1 MSRVD
6 SGTRHEGGHAIRVRC
21 GYAKTRTF
29 LTHNPS
35 TGTLAATRRNRGSRP
50 PELRCTIS
58 TAEERASNF
67 DRHGSI
73 VVNAMP
79 ASENVQVPA
88 DSVTATRVSA
98 LMDWLQAHQL
108 AAQLLAVLLVVS
120 LAYVADLITKR
131 VLLATIS
138 KIVRGTSVQ
147 WDDTLLNNKVFD
159 RIAHLAPAIAVYFGI
174 NLIPALS
181 ATFVQLIQR
190 AALAAMVVITV
201 FAVGALIS
209 AANDIYSTSRL
220 ADGRPIKGYVQVAR
234 IIVYLLG
241 TIVAIATITG
251 RSPLL
256 LLSGIGA
263 MTAVLL
269 FVFRDTILSFVAS
282 LQIASYDMMRV
293 GDWVEIPQ
301 FGVDGDV
308 VDIGLH
314 TVKVQNWDKTIT
326 TVPTHRLIS
335 DSFKNW
341 RSMTRSGGRRIK
353 RAIYIDMS
361 SIRFLEGH
369 DIERF
374 GNFVLLRDYVHRKKQ
389 ELDEYN
395 ASYAGDTSLV
405 ANARRLTNIGTFR
418 AYVVQYLRQHPK
430 IRQDMTLMVRQLD
443 PSPSGLPL
451 QIYVFS
457 SDIDWV
463 SYEGIQSD
471 IFDHIMAIVPEF
483 GLRLFQNPSGT
494 DFGLAFSRAQPT
506 TPG

>member
-1 MSRVD
+1 M
-6 SGTRHEGGHAIRVRC
+6 T
-21 GYAKTRTF
+21 
-29 LTHNPS
+29 
-35 TGTLAATRRNRGSRP
+35 AA
-50 PELRCTIS
+50 
-58 TAEERASNF
+58 
-67 DRHGSI
+67 
-73 VVNAMP
+73 
-79 ASENVQVPA
+79 ENVQEPV
-88 DSVTATRVSA
+88 DSVTATGVSA
-98 LMDWLQAHQL
+98 MMDWLQAHQL
-108 AAQLLAVLLVVS
+108 AAQLLAVSLVVL

-131 VLLATIS
+131 VLLATVS
-138 KIVRGTSVQ
+138 KIVRGTSIQ

-174 NLIPALS
+174 NLIPSLS
-181 ATFVQLIQR
+181 TTFVQWIEQ
-190 AALAAMVVITV
+190 AALAAMIVIGIFV
-201 FAVGALIS
+201 VGALIS
-209 AANDIYSTSRL
+209 AADDIYSASRL

-234 IIVYLLG
+234 IIVYFLG
-241 TIVAIATITG
+241 GIVAVATVTG

-341 RSMTRSGGRRIK
+341 RAMSQSGGRRIK
-353 RAIYIDMS
+353 RAIHIDTS
-361 SIRFLEGH
+361 SIRFLDDS
-369 DIERF
+369 DIDRF
-374 GNFVLLRDYVHRKKQ
+374 ENFVLLRDYVRHKRQ

-395 ASYAGDTSLV
+395 ANYAGDTSLV
-405 ANARRLTNIGTFR
+405 ANARKLTNIGTFR

-430 IRQDMTLMVRQLD
+430 VHRNMTLMVRQLD

-457 SDIDWV
+457 NEIDWV
-463 SYEGIQSD
+463 TYEGIQSD
-471 IFDHIMAIVPEF
+471 IFDHVMAIIPEF

-494 DFGLAFSRAQPT
+494 DFGLAFSRGQLT
-506 TPG
+506 TNS

>member
-1 MSRVD
+1 MN
-6 SGTRHEGGHAIRVRC
+6 TM
-21 GYAKTRTF
+21 T
-29 LTHNPS
+29 
-35 TGTLAATRRNRGSRP
+35 AA
-50 PELRCTIS
+50 
-58 TAEERASNF
+58 A
-67 DRHGSI
+67 
-73 VVNAMP
+73 VVQEP
-79 ASENVQVPA
+79 V
-88 DSVTATRVSA
+88 DSVTGTSVSA
-98 LMDWLQAHQL
+98 MIDWLQAHQL
-108 AAQLLAVLLVVS
+108 AAQLLAVSLVVL
-120 LAYVADLITKR
+120 LAYVADLVTKR
-131 VLLATIS
+131 VLLATLS
-138 KIVRGTSVQ
+138 KIVRGTSIQ
-147 WDDTLLNNKVFD
+147 WDDTLLNAKVFD

-181 ATFVQLIQR
+181 TAFVQWIEQ
-190 AALAAMVVITV
+190 AALAAMVVIAAL
-201 FAVGALIS
+201 AVGALIS
-209 AANDIYSTSRL
+209 AVNDIYSTSRL

-234 IIVYLLG
+234 LIVYFLG
-241 TIVAIATITG
+241 GIVAIATITG

-341 RSMTRSGGRRIK
+341 RSMAQSGGRRIK
-353 RAIYIDMS
+353 RAIHIDTS
-361 SIRFLEGH
+361 SIQFLDDG
-369 DIERF
+369 DIDRF
-374 GNFVLLRDYVHRKKQ
+374 GNFVLLRDYVRHKKQ

-395 ASYAGDTSLV
+395 AKYASDTSLV

-457 SDIDWV
+457 NEIDWV
-463 SYEGIQSD
+463 SYEGIQAD

-494 DFGLAFSRAQPT
+494 DFGLAFSRGHLTANS
-506 TPG
+506 

>member
-1 MSRVD
+1 MK
-6 SGTRHEGGHAIRVRC
+6 AM
-21 GYAKTRTF
+21 
-29 LTHNPS
+29 
-35 TGTLAATRRNRGSRP
+35 
-50 PELRCTIS
+50 
-58 TAEERASNF
+58 TA
-67 DRHGSI
+67 
-73 VVNAMP
+73 V
-79 ASENVQVPA
+79 ENVQEPV
-88 DSVTATRVSA
+88 DSVTATSVSA
-98 LMDWLQAHQL
+98 MMDWLQAHQL
-108 AAQLLAVLLVVS
+108 AAQLLAVSLVVL
-120 LAYVADLITKR
+120 LAYVADLIAKR

-138 KIVRGTSVQ
+138 KIARGTSIQ

-174 NLIPALS
+174 HLIPALS
-181 ATFVQLIQR
+181 PTFVQWIEQ
-190 AALAAMVVITV
+190 AALAAMIVIAV

-209 AANDIYSTSRL
+209 AANDIYSASRL

-234 IIVYLLG
+234 LIVYFLG
-241 TIVAIATITG
+241 SIVAIATLTG

-256 LLSGIGA
+256 FLSGIGA

-341 RSMTRSGGRRIK
+341 RAMSQSGGRRIK
-353 RAIYIDMS
+353 RAIHIDMN
-361 SIRFLEGH
+361 SIRFLDDS

-374 GNFVLLRDYVHRKKQ
+374 GNFVLLRDYIRRKKH

-395 ASYAGDTSLV
+395 ANYASDTSLV

-430 IRQDMTLMVRQLD
+430 IHQDMTLMVRQLD

-457 SDIDWV
+457 NDIDWV

-483 GLRLFQNPSGT
+483 KLRLFQNPSGA
-494 DFGLAFSRAQPT
+494 DFGLAFTREQLTASS
-506 TPG
+506 

>member
-1 MSRVD
+1 MKRM
-6 SGTRHEGGHAIRVRC
+6 T
-21 GYAKTRTF
+21 
-29 LTHNPS
+29 
-35 TGTLAATRRNRGSRP
+35 AA
-50 PELRCTIS
+50 E
-58 TAEERASNF
+58 
-67 DRHGSI
+67 D
-73 VVNAMP
+73 
-79 ASENVQVPA
+79 VQEPV
-88 DSVTATRVSA
+88 DSVTATSLSA
-98 LMDWLQAHQL
+98 MMDWLQAHQL
-108 AAQLLAVLLVVS
+108 AAQLLAVSLVVL
-120 LAYVADLITKR
+120 LAYVADLIAKR
-131 VLLATIS
+131 VLLATLS
-138 KIVRGTSVQ
+138 RIVRGTSVQ
-147 WDDTLLNNKVFD
+147 WDDTLLNSKVFD
-159 RIAHLAPAIAVYFGI
+159 RIAHLAPAMAVYFGI

-181 ATFVQLIQR
+181 TAFVQWVEQ
-190 AALAAMVVITV
+190 AALAAMVVIAV
-201 FAVGALIS
+201 FVVGALIS
-209 AANDIYSTSRL
+209 AADDIYSTSRL

-234 IIVYLLG
+234 IIVYFLG
-241 TIVAIATITG
+241 AIVAIATITG

-341 RSMTRSGGRRIK
+341 RAMSQAGGRRIK
-353 RAIYIDMS
+353 RAIHIDTN
-361 SIRFLEGH
+361 SIRFLDDG
-369 DIERF
+369 DIDRF
-374 GNFVLLRDYVHRKKQ
+374 ENFVLLRDYVRQKKQ

-395 ASYAGDTSLV
+395 ANYAGDSSLV
-405 ANARRLTNIGTFR
+405 VNARKLTNIGTFR
-418 AYVVQYLRQHPK
+418 AYVVRYLCQHPK

-457 SDIDWV
+457 NEIDWV
-463 SYEGIQSD
+463 YYEGIQSD

-494 DFGLAFSRAQPT
+494 DFGLAFNRGQLTVNS
-506 TPG
+506 

>member
-1 MSRVD
+1 MNTM
-6 SGTRHEGGHAIRVRC
+6 TRA
-21 GYAKTRTF
+21 
-29 LTHNPS
+29 
-35 TGTLAATRRNRGSRP
+35 
-50 PELRCTIS
+50 
-58 TAEERASNF
+58 
-67 DRHGSI
+67 
-73 VVNAMP
+73 
-79 ASENVQVPA
+79 ENVQEQV
-88 DSVTATRVSA
+88 DSVAATTVSA
-98 LMDWLQAHQL
+98 MMEWLQGHQL
-108 AAQLLAVLLVVS
+108 AAQLIAVSLVLL

-131 VLLATIS
+131 VLLATVS
-138 KIVRGTSVQ
+138 RIVRGTSVQ

-159 RIAHLAPAIAVYFGI
+159 RIAHLAPAIAVYLGI

-181 ATFVQLIQR
+181 TAFVQWIQQ
-190 AALAAMVVITV
+190 AALAAMVVIAV
-201 FAVGALIS
+201 FAAGALIS

-234 IIVYLLG
+234 IVVYFLG
-241 TIVAIATITG
+241 AIVAIATLTG

-341 RSMTRSGGRRIK
+341 RSMSQSGGRRIK
-353 RAIYIDMS
+353 RAIHIDMN
-361 SIRFLEGH
+361 SIRFLDDR
-369 DIERF
+369 DIDRF
-374 GNFVLLRDYVHRKKQ
+374 GNFVLLRDYIHHKRQ

-395 ASYAGDTSLV
+395 TAYAGDASLV

-430 IRQDMTLMVRQLD
+430 LRQDMTLMVRQLD

-457 SDIDWV
+457 NDTDWV
-463 SYEGIQSD
+463 SYEGVQAD

-494 DFGLAFSRAQPT
+494 DLGLAFRRGQPT
-506 TPG
+506 ADS

>member
-1 MSRVD
+1 M
-6 SGTRHEGGHAIRVRC
+6 
-21 GYAKTRTF
+21 
-29 LTHNPS
+29 
-35 TGTLAATRRNRGSRP
+35 
-50 PELRCTIS
+50 
-58 TAEERASNF
+58 
-67 DRHGSI
+67 
-73 VVNAMP
+73 NAMT
-79 ASENVQVPA
+79 AAAVVQEPV
-88 DSVTATRVSA
+88 DSVTGTSVSA
-98 LMDWLQAHQL
+98 MIDWLQAHQL
-108 AAQLLAVLLVVS
+108 AAQLLAVSLVVL
-120 LAYVADLITKR
+120 LAYVADLVTKR
-131 VLLATIS
+131 VLLATLS
-138 KIVRGTSVQ
+138 KIVRGTSIQ
-147 WDDTLLNNKVFD
+147 WDDTLLNAKVFD

-181 ATFVQLIQR
+181 TAFVQWIEQ
-190 AALAAMVVITV
+190 AALAAMVVIAV
-201 FAVGALIS
+201 LAVGALIS
-209 AANDIYSTSRL
+209 AVNDIYSTSRL

-234 IIVYLLG
+234 LIVYFLG
-241 TIVAIATITG
+241 GIVAIATITG

-341 RSMTRSGGRRIK
+341 RSMAQSGGRRIK
-353 RAIYIDMS
+353 RAIHIDTS
-361 SIRFLEGH
+361 SIQFLDDG
-369 DIERF
+369 DIDRF
-374 GNFVLLRDYVHRKKQ
+374 GNFVLLRDYVRHKKQ

-395 ASYAGDTSLV
+395 AKYASDTSLV

-457 SDIDWV
+457 NEIDWV
-463 SYEGIQSD
+463 SYEGIQAD

-494 DFGLAFSRAQPT
+494 DFGLAFSRGHLTANS
-506 TPG
+506 

>member
-1 MSRVD
+1 MN
-6 SGTRHEGGHAIRVRC
+6 TM
-21 GYAKTRTF
+21 T
-29 LTHNPS
+29 
-35 TGTLAATRRNRGSRP
+35 AA
-50 PELRCTIS
+50 
-58 TAEERASNF
+58 
-67 DRHGSI
+67 
-73 VVNAMP
+73 
-79 ASENVQVPA
+79 ENVQEPV
-88 DSVTATRVSA
+88 DSVTATGVSA
-98 LMDWLQAHQL
+98 MMDWLQAHQL
-108 AAQLLAVLLVVS
+108 AAQLLAVSLVVL

-131 VLLATIS
+131 VLLATVS
-138 KIVRGTSVQ
+138 KIVRGTSIQ

-174 NLIPALS
+174 NLIPSLS
-181 ATFVQLIQR
+181 TTFVQWIEQ
-190 AALAAMVVITV
+190 AALAAMIVIGIFV
-201 FAVGALIS
+201 VGALIS
-209 AANDIYSTSRL
+209 AADDIYSASRL

-234 IIVYLLG
+234 IIVYFLG
-241 TIVAIATITG
+241 GIVAVATVTG

-335 DSFKNW
+335 DSFK
-341 RSMTRSGGRRIK
+341 SD
-353 RAIYIDMS
+353 ID
-361 SIRFLEGH
+361 RFE
-369 DIERF
+369 
-374 GNFVLLRDYVHRKKQ
+374 NFVLLRDYVRHKRQ

-395 ASYAGDTSLV
+395 ANYAGDTSLV
-405 ANARRLTNIGTFR
+405 ANARKLTNIGTFR

-430 IRQDMTLMVRQLD
+430 VHRNMTLMVRQLD

-457 SDIDWV
+457 NEIDWV
-463 SYEGIQSD
+463 TYEGIQSD
-471 IFDHIMAIVPEF
+471 IFDHVMAIIPEF

-494 DFGLAFSRAQPT
+494 DFGLAFSRGQLT
-506 TPG
+506 TNS

>member
-1 MSRVD
+1 MN
-6 SGTRHEGGHAIRVRC
+6 TM
-21 GYAKTRTF
+21 T
-29 LTHNPS
+29 
-35 TGTLAATRRNRGSRP
+35 AA
-50 PELRCTIS
+50 
-58 TAEERASNF
+58 
-67 DRHGSI
+67 
-73 VVNAMP
+73 
-79 ASENVQVPA
+79 ENVQEPV
-88 DSVTATRVSA
+88 DSVTATGVSA
-98 LMDWLQAHQL
+98 MMDWLQAHQL
-108 AAQLLAVLLVVS
+108 AAQLLAVSLVVL

-131 VLLATIS
+131 VLLATVS
-138 KIVRGTSVQ
+138 KIVRGTSIQ

-174 NLIPALS
+174 NLIPSLS
-181 ATFVQLIQR
+181 TTFVQWIEQ
-190 AALAAMVVITV
+190 AALAAMIVIGIFV
-201 FAVGALIS
+201 VGALIS
-209 AANDIYSTSRL
+209 AADDIYSASRL

-234 IIVYLLG
+234 IIVYFLG
-241 TIVAIATITG
+241 GIVAVATVTG

-341 RSMTRSGGRRIK
+341 RAMSQSGGRRIK
-353 RAIYIDMS
+353 RAIHIDTS
-361 SIRFLEGH
+361 SIRFLDDS
-369 DIERF
+369 DIDRF
-374 GNFVLLRDYVHRKKQ
+374 ENFVLLRDYVRHKRQ

-395 ASYAGDTSLV
+395 ANYAGDTSLV
-405 ANARRLTNIGTFR
+405 ANARKLTNIGTFR

-430 IRQDMTLMVRQLD
+430 VHRNMTLMVRQLD

-457 SDIDWV
+457 NEIDWV
-463 SYEGIQSD
+463 TYEGIQSD
-471 IFDHIMAIVPEF
+471 IFDHVMAIIPEF

-494 DFGLAFSRAQPT
+494 DFGLAFSRGQLT
-506 TPG
+506 TNS